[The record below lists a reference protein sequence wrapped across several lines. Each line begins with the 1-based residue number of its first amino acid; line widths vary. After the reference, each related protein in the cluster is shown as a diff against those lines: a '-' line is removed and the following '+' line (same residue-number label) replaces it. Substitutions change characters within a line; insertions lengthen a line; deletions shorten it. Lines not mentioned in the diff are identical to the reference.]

1 MTIGPEDDEESDGKC
16 LTLKDGLKQSA
27 PGPQILTLDCIVREK

>member
-27 PGPQILTLDCIVREK
+27 PGPQMLPLDCTVREK